1 MNPTTLG
8 ERVAQLRKQKGL
20 TQEKLAQRADIST
33 PFVSDIENDKRN
45 VSSKVL
51 LKLSDALDVSLDYLM
66 KGKEETERATD
77 EPRNI
82 PPELEKAAD
91 EGGWSYSDTVALLEA
106 MQMVLARRGGS
117 GDQEGKNPSD
127 MTREEWAQ
135 LHASMIEG

>member
-1 MNPTTLG
+1 MTPATLG
-8 ERVAQLRKQKGL
+8 ERVAQLRKKKGL
-20 TQEKLAQRADIST
+20 TQEQLAQRADIST

-51 LKLSDALDVSLDYLM
+51 LQLSDALDVSLDYLM
-66 KGKEETERATD
+66 RGKEEKERDTD

-91 EGGWSYSDTVALLEA
+91 KGGWSYSDTVALLEA

-117 GDQEGKNPSD
+117 GDQGRKKPSD
-127 MTREEWAQ
+127 MTREEWGQ
-135 LHASMIEG
+135 LYKSMIEC